1 MNLEELKKK
10 MDEEHY
16 IYDDTLSTVLY
27 VALQLGRPLLIEG
40 AAGVGKT
47 EVAKVMAAALDREL
61 VRLQCYEGL
70 DESKALYEWNYQKQ
84 LLSIQVNMNAQDR
97 EALTRSLFSDEY
109 LLERPLLKSIRS
121 EKPVVL
127 LIDEIDKADEE
138 FEAFLLELL
147 SEMQV
152 TIPEVGTI
160 RANSVPF
167 VVLTSN
173 RARPL
178 SEALRRRCAYLY
190 IEYPD
195 MEKELAILRAKLPHV
210 DDRLCAQVALAV
222 QKLRSNEVILKK
234 PSIAETLDWAAALDA
249 LGIRELTPDALRKTA
264 GFVLKNNEDM
274 AALARQTA
282 DKLDAMGIKFKVVN
296 VVDLVKLQS
305 AKENN
310 EALSDEEFAELFTED
325 KPVLF
330 AYHSYARDVRGLI
343 YDRPNHDN
351 FNVHGYEEQGSTTT
365 PYDMVRVN
373 NIDRYE
379 LQAEALRMID
389 ADKYADKINEL
400 EAFRQ
405 EAFQFAVDNGYDH
418 PDYTDWVYS
427 GVNTNKQG
435 AVSAT
440 AATAGDNE

>member
-1 MNLEELKKK
+1 MDLLTLKRK
-10 MDEEHY
+10 MDEAKY
-16 IYDDTLSTVLY
+16 IYDDTLATILT

-47 EVAKVMAAALDREL
+47 EIAKVMASVLDRDL

-84 LLSIQVNMNAQDR
+84 LLAIQVNMADTDR
-97 EALTRSLFSDEY
+97 DQLTKSLFSDRY

-121 EKPVVL
+121 EREVVL

-160 RANSVPF
+160 KARTIPF

-190 IEYPD
+190 IDYPT

-210 DDRLCAQVALAV
+210 DDRLAAQVALAV
-222 QKLRSNEVILKK
+222 QKLRSNEAILKK

-249 LGIRELTPDALRKTA
+249 LGVRKLTPDAVRRTA
-264 GFVLKNNEDM
+264 GFVLKNNEDIS
-274 AALARQTA
+274 
-282 DKLDAMGIKFKVVN
+282 AMTLE
-296 VVDLVKLQS
+296 DQ
-305 AKENN
+305 KEYTCGGHC
-310 EALSDEEFAELFTED
+310 EG
-325 KPVLF
+325 
-330 AYHSYARDVRGLI
+330 H
-343 YDRPNHDN
+343 H
-351 FNVHGYEEQGSTTT
+351 HG
-365 PYDMVRVN
+365 
-373 NIDRYE
+373 
-379 LQAEALRMID
+379 
-389 ADKYADKINEL
+389 
-400 EAFRQ
+400 
-405 EAFQFAVDNGYDH
+405 
-418 PDYTDWVYS
+418 
-427 GVNTNKQG
+427 
-435 AVSAT
+435 
-440 AATAGDNE
+440 

>member
-1 MNLEELKKK
+1 MNIDQLKQK
-10 MDEEHY
+10 MQQANY
-16 IYDDTLSTVLY
+16 VFDDTLATVLF
-27 VALQLGRPLLIEG
+27 VSLQLGRPLLIEG

-47 EVAKVMAAALDREL
+47 EVSKVMAAALDREL

-84 LLSIQVNMNAQDR
+84 LLSIQVNMNTQDKD
-97 EALTRSLFSDEY
+97 ALTKSLFSDEY

-121 EKPVVL
+121 EEPVVL

-152 TIPEVGTI
+152 TVPEIGTI
-160 RANSVPF
+160 RAKTIPF

-222 QKLRSNEVILKK
+222 QKLRSNEAILKK

-249 LGIRELTPDALRKTA
+249 LGVRELTPDVLRQTA

-274 AALARQTA
+274 AAL
-282 DKLDAMGIKFKVVN
+282 
-296 VVDLVKLQS
+296 
-305 AKENN
+305 E
-310 EALSDEEFAELFTED
+310 EAGEEE
-325 KPVLF
+325 
-330 AYHSYARDVRGLI
+330 HHCGCGGHC
-343 YDRPNHDN
+343 HD
-351 FNVHGYEEQGSTTT
+351 
-365 PYDMVRVN
+365 
-373 NIDRYE
+373 
-379 LQAEALRMID
+379 
-389 ADKYADKINEL
+389 
-400 EAFRQ
+400 
-405 EAFQFAVDNGYDH
+405 
-418 PDYTDWVYS
+418 
-427 GVNTNKQG
+427 
-435 AVSAT
+435 
-440 AATAGDNE
+440 

>member
-1 MNLEELKKK
+1 MTYEELKAK
-10 MDEEHY
+10 MDESHY
-16 IYDDTLSTVLY
+16 IYDETLATVLF

-97 EALTRSLFSDEY
+97 DSLTKSLFSDEY
-109 LLERPLLKSIRS
+109 LLERPLLQSLRS

-152 TIPEVGTI
+152 TIPEIGTVKAKSI
-160 RANSVPF
+160 PF

-195 MEKELAILRAKLPHV
+195 MNKELAILRAKLPHV

-222 QKLRSNEVILKK
+222 QKLRSNEMILKK
-234 PSIAETLDWAAALDA
+234 PSIAEALDWAAALDA
-249 LGIRELTPDALRKTA
+249 LGIRELTPDALRQTA
-264 GFVLKNNEDM
+264 GFVLKNNED
-274 AALARQTA
+274 
-282 DKLDAMGIKFKVVN
+282 LDAM
-296 VVDLVKLQS
+296 DLNADPEPGHTCTCGGS
-305 AKENN
+305 CGG
-310 EALSDEEFAELFTED
+310 
-325 KPVLF
+325 
-330 AYHSYARDVRGLI
+330 HH
-343 YDRPNHDN
+343 HD
-351 FNVHGYEEQGSTTT
+351 
-365 PYDMVRVN
+365 
-373 NIDRYE
+373 
-379 LQAEALRMID
+379 
-389 ADKYADKINEL
+389 
-400 EAFRQ
+400 
-405 EAFQFAVDNGYDH
+405 
-418 PDYTDWVYS
+418 
-427 GVNTNKQG
+427 
-435 AVSAT
+435 
-440 AATAGDNE
+440 